1 MNYQEAKELHD
12 LVFSFIGMFHEK
24 IFYRFRQYHE
34 GIPWMKKNHI
44 KIINLLYQHNYLTS
58 TEIGKKLDM
67 EKGSL
72 TSLIDQ
78 LKNRGLVI
86 RTNDAND
93 RRKFLISLS
102 TKGREE
108 VEKILDYHIKEI
120 NDFFKEVNPDEMK
133 DFVFKLRH
141 VVDFMKKM

>member
-24 IFYRFRQYHE
+24 ISYRFRRYHE

-44 KIINLLYQHNYLTS
+44 KIINLLYQHKHLTS
-58 TEIGKKLDM
+58 TEIGKKLDI

-78 LKNRGLVI
+78 LEDKGLVI
-86 RTNDAND
+86 RCNDAKD

-102 TKGREE
+102 AKGREE
-108 VEKILDYHIKEI
+108 VEKILDYHIREI
-120 NDFFKEVNPDEMK
+120 NEFFQEVNPDEMK
-133 DFVFKLRH
+133 EFVFELRH